1 MSAMIASWFWWIAR
15 TKQNKQHRDAID
27 EVERGYQGTMNAVE
41 VRHAE
46 AMQRIDSLEARLSRM
61 RELDEWE
68 RMGATITIDPQ
79 TGGRIVIFP
88 VEMLQS
94 EMGLGSEPSVT
105 VNLEHPDKP
114 DENA

>member
-1 MSAMIASWFWWIAR
+1 
-15 TKQNKQHRDAID
+15 
-27 EVERGYQGTMNAVE
+27 
-41 VRHAE
+41 
-46 AMQRIDSLEARLSRM
+46 M